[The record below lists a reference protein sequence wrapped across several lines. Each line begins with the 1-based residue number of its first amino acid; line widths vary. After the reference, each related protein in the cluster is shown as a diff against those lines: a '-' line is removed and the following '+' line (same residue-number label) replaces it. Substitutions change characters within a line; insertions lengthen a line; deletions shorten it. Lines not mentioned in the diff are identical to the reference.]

1 MRYTVKA
8 LLSGKGAVQLELEA
22 ASEAEVHSQI
32 HAQGGVVLSVRR
44 NFSGLSGLLSRSRTR
59 FPLANFSQ
67 ELLALLNAGLNLVE
81 GIETLAEKEED
92 SSIRELLQQLLAR
105 LHEGMTFSRAL
116 EAYPQVFP
124 PLYVATVRASER
136 TGDLG
141 EALTRYLI
149 YQSQMDAVRKKLVGA
164 SIYPA
169 LLLIL
174 GGLVA
179 IFLLVFVVPRF
190 SAIYEDV
197 GADLPWMSLLLIEWG
212 HLVQKNGWLLAGAT
226 IIMLIA
232 LFYLLS
238 QPSVRVWL
246 LQAIWRIPA
255 IGERMRIYQLARFYK
270 TLGMLLRGGI
280 PVAQALEMVSDLLQ
294 PHFRPRVATAVG
306 LIREGQSISSAMQ
319 RAELTTAVG
328 SRMLRVGE
336 RTGQMGDM
344 MERIG
349 NFHDEEI
356 GRWVDWM
363 TKLIEPLLM
372 AVIGTVIGGIIVL
385 MYLPIFELAGSIN

>member
-8 LLSGKGAVQLELEA
+8 LLSGRGAVRLELEA
-22 ASEAEVHSQI
+22 TNEVEVRSQI
-32 HAQGGVVLSVRR
+32 HAQGGVVLSIRR
-44 NFSGLSGLLSRSRTR
+44 DFSSLSGLFPRSRAH

-105 LHEGMTFSRAL
+105 LHEGVTFSRAL

-136 TGDLG
+136 TGDLS

-149 YQSQMDAVRKKLVGA
+149 YQSQMDVVRKKLVGA

-190 SAIYEDV
+190 SAIYDDV

-226 IIMLIA
+226 VIMLAA

-238 QPSVRVWL
+238 QPLVRARL

-294 PHFRPRVATAVG
+294 PYFRPRVATAVA

-336 RTGQMGDM
+336 RTGRMGDM